1 MLLQNNFPTIVMLHY
16 VSDNPTHDDLKP
28 WNINTA
34 SYTRLLDY
42 LEQHGYN
49 AIGFEDL
56 SHKAKGTKNI
66 IITFDDCP
74 KQLWDFAIPEL
85 QKRNMKAV
93 FYIPTAHLGGYNEWN
108 VVDGKP
114 RIELMDEDDI
124 VRLNE
129 IGMEVGSHAH
139 NHIML
144 EGKDEEEALRQL
156 TISKSILESII
167 RKPVLSIAY
176 PYGSLP
182 DDYSKITEWAG
193 YKYGLGVYVPWQSK
207 YAIRRWIFDDTDTV
221 ESIQRKMSASYNW
234 YRTWQDKKDYY
245 LKRIFGKAYN
255 VYLSAKDR
263 VKANAIM
270 TIAFVEDLQCTELLT
285 AIPQYM
291 L

>member
-1 MLLQNNFPTIVMLHY
+1 MLMQNNFPTIVMLHY
-16 VSDNPTHDDLKP
+16 VTDNPAHDDLKP
-28 WNINTA
+28 WSINTT
-34 SYTRLLDY
+34 SYIRLLDY
-42 LEQHGYN
+42 LEQQCYSV
-49 AIGFEDL
+49 IGFEDL
-56 SHKAKGTKNI
+56 SNKVRGTKNI

-93 FYIPTAHLGGYNEWN
+93 FYLPTAHIGGYNEWN
-108 VVDGKP
+108 VVHGKP
-114 RIELMDEDDI
+114 RIELMNKDDI

-144 EGKDEEEALRQL
+144 EDKDEPEALRQL

-182 DDYSKITEWAG
+182 NDYSKITEWAG

-207 YAIRRWIFDDTDTV
+207 YAIRRWIYDDTDNI
-221 ESIQRKMSASYNW
+221 ESIQHKMSPIY
-234 YRTWQDKKDYY
+234 TWQRSLYDKWSFYSKKILRILYQYY
-245 LKRIFGKAYN
+245 TRLKKTLRLHAVSLF
-255 VYLSAKDR
+255 
-263 VKANAIM
+263 
-270 TIAFVEDLQCTELLT
+270 FVENV
-285 AIPQYM
+285 QYIVE
-291 L
+291 